1 MRPLDLLKRLAVSL
15 LPLLITTTLS
25 AQTVQFKLLHSF
37 AGGSD
42 GAYPNTPPILDQHGN
57 VFATTANGG
66 SECAPNGC
74 GTAFELSQRNG
85 HWGYRQTLEFSSP
98 SNTPPVS
105 AGRLV
110 MDATGNIYGTDF
122 YGGDILC
129 NCGAVFQLSQSG
141 GVWTK
146 SSLHNFLGGSDGQ
159 IPSSGLIADAEGNL
173 YGTTQA
179 GGVNNSQGTVFELVR
194 NSDGT
199 WTYNV
204 IHSFGGSQDG
214 AIPAGALAFDTLG
227 NLYGTALFGGTFGD
241 GAVYKL
247 SPSAD
252 TWNESIIYN
261 FTLEYGFYQSESGVA
276 IDANGN
282 LYGATLYGGL
292 YSLGTI
298 YKLTPGMGYWKRA
311 VLYTFTGGNDGAYP
325 VGWLTL
331 DQSGVIYGTTVSG
344 GQFGYGTVFKLVNG
358 KRGNW
363 NEVTLHGFRSTD
375 GSQPNWGVTLDAS
388 GHIFGIAEAGGA
400 NNFGTI
406 YEISQ

>member
-1 MRPLDLLKRLAVSL
+1 M
-15 LPLLITTTLS
+15 
-25 AQTVQFKLLHSF
+25 LHSF

-42 GAYPNTPPILDQHGN
+42 GAYPDTPPALDQHGN
-57 VFATTANGG
+57 VFGTTGYGG
-66 SECAPNGC
+66 SGCSSQGC

-98 SNTPPVS
+98 NDSPSVP

-110 MDATGNIYGTDF
+110 IDATGNIYGTD
-122 YGGDILC
+122 YSAGDISC
-129 NCGAVFQLSQSG
+129 NCGAVFQLSESG

-146 SSLHNFLGGSDGQ
+146 TSLHDFLGGSDGQ
-159 IPSSGLIADAEGNL
+159 YPSSGLIADAAGNL

-199 WTYNV
+199 WTYSV
-204 IHSFGGSQDG
+204 IHSFGGSLESGAPDG
-214 AIPAGALAFDTLG
+214 AVPSGPLACDAFG
-227 NLYGTALFGGTFGD
+227 NLYGTTSSGGRYGD
-241 GAVYKL
+241 GVVYRL
-247 SPSAD
+247 SPSGG
-252 TWNESIIYN
+252 TWNDTIVYY
-261 FTLEYGFYQSESGVA
+261 FTLEYGFYQGASGIAV
-276 IDANGN
+276 DANGN
-282 LYGATLYGGL
+282 LYGATNAGGL

-298 YKLTPGMGYWKRA
+298 YKLTPGVGYWKRT

-325 VGWLTL
+325 QAFGGLVL
-331 DQSGVIYGTTVSG
+331 DQNGAIYGITVYG

-375 GSQPNWGVTLDAS
+375 GTQPIGIALDSS
-388 GHIFGIAEAGGA
+388 GHIFGSTNSGGA
-400 NNFGTI
+400 NNFGVM
-406 YEISQ
+406 YEIIQ